1 MRYSLIQILSFLIYR
16 FKKFDDKYLRKLLI
30 RENQPKSSIVS
41 LYKKLEIKHAIEM
54 AETGMISTVPSFAS
68 LK

>member
-1 MRYSLIQILSFLIYR
+1 MHR
-16 FKKFDDKYLRKLLI
+16 FKKFDNKYLRRLLI

-54 AETGMISTVPSFAS
+54 AESGMISKVPSSVS
-68 LK
+68 LR

>member
-1 MRYSLIQILSFLIYR
+1 MYR
-16 FKKFDDKYLRKLLI
+16 FKKFDNKYLRRLLI

-54 AETGMISTVPSFAS
+54 AESGMISKVPSSVS
-68 LK
+68 LR

>member
-1 MRYSLIQILSFLIYR
+1 MACSLIKALLFFISR
-16 FKKFDDKYLRKLLI
+16 FKKFDDKYLRRLLI

>member
-1 MRYSLIQILSFLIYR
+1 MRYSLIQILTLLLYR